1 MSNHNITGR
10 LRIAVHNFFFRAPPA
25 LVLLVCWGMA
35 GCEQLIYGEDA
46 YLEELSHDELLEQ
59 IFRDGE
65 GEGEGEAEE
74 WQEGDTP
81 VAYNEQ
87 DEQVGDAE
95 QTLYVP
101 AVEGTS
107 IRVEKGDT
115 LYSLSRRHGV
125 KVADLAAWNGIQKPY
140 VIKPGQTLRL
150 AGSGA
155 GSGAGS
161 SVKTHKVRKGETAY
175 AIARKH
181 GVTIADLIAANDLQD
196 ASKLAVG
203 QALRVGRGD
212 QVQGQK
218 QAQKPAQKQARRGA
232 GRAVAG
238 ATSKAKK
245 GKRALL
251 PLQRYFIWPVKGKV
265 IMGFGKADGGYHN
278 DGINVASSA
287 GTPVRVV
294 EDGVV
299 AYHGDEVKGFGNLV
313 LVSHGRGWTSAYAH
327 LGAIDVRQGQR
338 VKRGAVLGRVGT
350 SGHVSRSQLHFELR
364 YRRQAVNPMLYMDSS
379 L

>member
-1 MSNHNITGR
+1 MSNHNIIGC
-10 LRIAVHNFFFRAPPA
+10 LRMTARRFPPPA
-25 LVLLVCWGMA
+25 PAVLVLLVCWGVV

-65 GEGEGEAEE
+65 GEGEADE

-87 DEQVGDAE
+87 DEQAGDAE

-150 AGSGA
+150 AGKGA
-155 GSGAGS
+155 GAGVGS
-161 SVKTHKVRKGETAY
+161 SAKLHKVRKGETAY

-203 QALRVGRGD
+203 QALRVGRGE

-218 QAQKPAQKQARRGA
+218 PAQKQAQKQARRGA
-232 GRAVAG
+232 GK
-238 ATSKAKK
+238 ATSKAKR

-265 IMGFGKADGGYHN
+265 IMGFGKADSGYHN
-278 DGINVASSA
+278 DGINVASSV

-327 LGAIDVRQGQR
+327 LGAIDVRQGQK
-338 VKRGAVLGRVGT
+338 VKRGEVLGRVGT

-364 YRRQAVNPMLYMDSS
+364 YRRQAVDPMLYMDSS